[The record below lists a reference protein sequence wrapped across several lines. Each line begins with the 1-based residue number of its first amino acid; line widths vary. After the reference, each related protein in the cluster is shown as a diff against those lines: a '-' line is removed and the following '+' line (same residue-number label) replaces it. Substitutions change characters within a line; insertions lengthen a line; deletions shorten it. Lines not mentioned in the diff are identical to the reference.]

1 MSSLS
6 NIGNVY
12 GEAVMPSDR
21 SRPRKSDFLSKKYVP
36 VAAGNRKR
44 KAAVKKTSRNG
55 VYTRY
60 KTFRSRD

>member
-36 VAAGNRKR
+36 VAAGNRKI
-44 KAAVKKTSRNG
+44 KLQ
-55 VYTRY
+55 
-60 KTFRSRD
+60 